1 MSGAHRTPRGLILLA
16 LVPLFV
22 AGCCNC
28 AAPTPG
34 PTISAAQ
41 AAAAGASAA
50 AVGSMNAELI
60 DGQGGECYYRA
71 TSDGAVVV
79 LNPWGEVEELVL
91 LDQMPVDDT
100 VSAGSDQALAAA
112 KALLSRERFPDRS
125 IPSYKS
131 ATEVHQ
137 GGVAALRVDYSWDP
151 PPYES
156 GRTGYIDFSVMVNA
170 KTGAAFAWDL
180 LNEIPNP
187 HVPVIGK
194 ARAMEIALAKYAP
207 SGGQVPSARMT
218 IDFQGGDPHSA
229 WLVELGA
236 SGAAPSGMLPPAT
249 VGVDAVTGEATIER
263 PGTSPASAQCVPA
276 SAEQAVAAA
285 KRVSGRSDLT
295 ASRHGSFYRAD
306 DSNTETLVDS
316 LTGAVDEVVFVSD
329 LPETGAVL
337 VTADAAQAAAE
348 TFMQKAGYSVT
359 GLTVSVTQVRPAG
372 VSSYQVSWKDPSASD
387 DDFDVF
393 VNAGSGAVFAF
404 LDRRQGVGLVAP
416 LMGQTTATNLATAAI
431 RAPATLWSLATLTLG
446 FDSDSTWSLTY
457 GVPDSS
463 PGAADPTAWH
473 NIWAGVDAVSGQVSG
488 IDSNEPGA
496 S

>member
-1 MSGAHRTPRGLILLA
+1 MSGAHSTPRGLILLA

-34 PTISAAQ
+34 PTLSAAQ

-60 DGQGGECYYRA
+60 NGQDGECYYRV

-79 LNPWGEVEELVL
+79 MDSWGHVQELVL
-91 LDQMPVDDT
+91 LNQMPVDDT
-100 VSAGSDQALAAA
+100 VSASSDQAFAAA
-112 KALLSRERFPDRS
+112 RALLSHEGFSDS
-125 IPSYKS
+125 GIPPYPT

-137 GGVAALRVDYSWDP
+137 GGVAALRVDYSHYPAGD
-151 PPYES
+151 S
-156 GRTGYIDFSVMVNA
+156 HRAADIFFSVMVNA
-170 KTGAAFAWDL
+170 KTGAAFALDL
-180 LNEIPNP
+180 MWTVAHP

-194 ARAMEIALAKYAP
+194 ARAIEIALAKYAP
-207 SGGQVPSARMT
+207 SGSQVPSARMT
-218 IDFQGGDPHSA
+218 IDFLGGEPHSV
-229 WLVELGA
+229 WLVDLGA
-236 SGAAPSGMLPPAT
+236 SGAAPSGILPPYT

-263 PGTSPASAQCVPA
+263 PGTSPASAQCVPV

-285 KRVSGRSDLT
+285 QRVSGRSDLT
-295 ASRHGSFYRAD
+295 ATRNSSFYEAD
-306 DSNTETLVDS
+306 DSNTKTLVDN
-316 LTGAVDEVVFVSD
+316 LTGAVDEVVFVSE
-329 LPETGAVL
+329 LPETGAVS
-337 VTADAAQAAAE
+337 VTADAAQAAAG
-348 TFMQKAGYSVT
+348 TFMQKAGYAVT
-359 GLTVSVTQVRPAG
+359 GLALSVRQVQAAG
-372 VSSYQVSWKDPSASD
+372 MSSYQVSWKDPSASD

-416 LMGQTTATNLATAAI
+416 LMGETAATNLATAAI
-431 RAPATLWSLATLTLG
+431 RAPTTLWSTAVLFLG
-446 FDSDSTWSLTY
+446 FDSDSAWSLTY

-473 NIWAGVDAVSGQVSG
+473 NIYATVDAVSGQVSG
-488 IDSNEPGA
+488 ISSNEPTA
-496 S
+496 P